1 MRTREEQETINKAC
15 KYHPV
20 TKEELKKLVSNGNTL
35 LRNID
40 TSKITDMSELFAES
54 NRKSFSGIE
63 NWDVSKVTNMRA
75 LFAFC
80 SSFNQDLSNWDV
92 SEVEDLSC
100 MFNGCK
106 KFNQD
111 LNSWKFQ
118 NLKYF
123 ENMFLESAQ
132 TLNNVVH
139 SFSESQLLPL
149 GLKLKCKEHFKL
161 FIKRNRVSIFC
172 LLFFLLI
179 LFIDLMTGNLP
190 EF

>member
-1 MRTREEQETINKAC
+1 MVASSLCISKKTRMFCNCSKFNQYINDWN
-15 KYHPV
+15 
-20 TKEELKKLVSNGNTL
+20 TSNV
-35 LRNID
+35 
-40 TSKITDMSELFAES
+40 TDMSFVFF
-54 NRKSFSGIE
+54 NSFCFNQPLNSW
-63 NWDVSKVTNMRA
+63 NVSKVWNMRSM
-75 LFAFC
+75 FNGC
-80 SSFNQDLSNWDV
+80 SSFNQPLNNWDV

-111 LNSWKFQ
+111 LNSWKFK
-118 NLKYF
+118 NPKYF

-139 SFSESQLLPL
+139 SFSESQLLQL